1 MAVCWLGWWWD
12 ADCLGHRG
20 GCVSSG
26 CVVSVEVSEEGSV
39 GGWLVGELA
48 WRIPKGGRT
57 WSARGR
63 VAPRLSYA
71 RQSDRRARGESRASP
86 TIRPCML
93 PPHGRGAAVSAP
105 WTVLRTVLRTRRS
118 RTRSRRQAGKNQV
131 LGLPP
136 AASFFGANSS
146 ETAFRDSR
154 NASTPPRW
162 KPPKR
167 FTSSPDGRTII
178 VLG

>member
-86 TIRPCML
+86 TIRPLCGFAPARWMRR
-93 PPHGRGAAVSAP
+93 RGAAAQDREGRQARIRSWACRRQRP
-105 WTVLRTVLRTRRS
+105 FSERTRPRPLSGIPGTHRRRRAGS
-118 RTRSRRQAGKNQV
+118 RQSALPLRRTG
-131 LGLPP
+131 
-136 AASFFGANSS
+136 
-146 ETAFRDSR
+146 
-154 NASTPPRW
+154 
-162 KPPKR
+162 
-167 FTSSPDGRTII
+167 GR
-178 VLG
+178 